1 MKCFATRALTLAVSF
16 IGCTSV
22 LAQTQAGSRN
32 DEGYIGYTLE
42 QNGDPEAAVYQTSN
56 TDTSGGIELPEE
68 PDVYLNASVSVQ
80 EISIEV
86 ENITA
91 KVNLDAQVL
100 KLLHFTAGVDASID
114 RVKLSIQNVSAKV
127 ELEAR
132 LGNLLQMVNDVLDSI
147 DLNPIVATLGNTVG
161 GVINDTVGVITDP
174 VDESGL
180 SKRSLEY
187 HLAYNILFSV
197 NNYSGHNHRNRV
209 LAQNGTMYDVYLNDR
224 GDEISRSVAGYYS
237 RDMTFTGHNK
247 TISIDGEPMEFEMQ
261 YVYQPYMGLDIV
273 SLIYMDAKNG
283 RITRTKVVAGMEGG
297 GSTTFK
303 GDAGFDIK
311 SNS

>member
-1 MKCFATRALTLAVSF
+1 MKPFTTRAFALAITF
-16 IGCTSV
+16 CGLTSV

-42 QNGDPEAAVYQTSN
+42 QNGDPEAAVYQTSE
-56 TDTSGGIELPEE
+56 TDTSGGIELPED
-68 PDVYLNASVSVQ
+68 PDVYLNASVSVD

-114 RVKLSIQNVSAKV
+114 RVKLKIQNVSAKV

-147 DLNPIVATLGNTVG
+147 DLNPIVATLGSTVK

-174 VDESGL
+174 VDEDTGL
-180 SKRSLEY
+180 RKRSLEY
-187 HLAYNILFSV
+187 HLAYNILYSV
-197 NNYSGHNHRNRV
+197 NNYGGHNHRNRV
-209 LAQNGTMYDVYLNDR
+209 LAQNGTMYDIYLSDR
-224 GDEISRSVAGYYS
+224 GDELSRSAVGYYS

-261 YVYQPYMGLDIV
+261 YVYQPYMGLDVV
-273 SLIYMDAKNG
+273 SLVYMDAKNG
-283 RITRTKVVAGMEGG
+283 RITRTKVVAGLEGG
-297 GSTTFK
+297 GTTTFK
-303 GDAGFDIK
+303 GDSDA
-311 SNS
+311 